1 MSTPVEAA
9 FLDACRAELEALKPG
24 NVHRHAAG
32 HGMTVD
38 DFLRS
43 AEAAAPAI
51 AAMGEPVGRRILG
64 AVEATRAAVGQN
76 TNLGILLLCA
86 PLALAAERAAGPAA
100 LWPALEEVLASLTV
114 DDARL
119 AYRAIRLA
127 SPGGLGRS
135 GAADVQ
141 DEPAITL
148 LEAMRLAAERDR
160 IAWNY
165 ANGFADIRDTGLPA
179 LAAHRGEGWDVT
191 ATYLAFLGSLDD
203 THIVRKLGPGVAREV
218 RLRAA
223 ELSRRLALEPDPS
236 AQEGALLAFD
246 AELKAAGINPGTSA
260 DLTVATVFARNLLD
274 LLPIERVNRLP

>member
-38 DFLRS
+38 DFLCS
-43 AEAAAPAI
+43 AEVAAPAI
-51 AAMGEPVGRRILG
+51 AAKGEPVGRRILG

-135 GAADVQ
+135 DAADVQ
-141 DEPAITL
+141 DEPVITL

-165 ANGFADIRDTGLPA
+165 TNGFADIRDTGLPA
-179 LAAHRGEGWDVT
+179 LAAQAPT
-191 ATYLAFLGSLDD
+191 A
-203 THIVRKLGPGVAREV
+203 AR
-218 RLRAA
+218 
-223 ELSRRLALEPDPS
+223 
-236 AQEGALLAFD
+236 
-246 AELKAAGINPGTSA
+246 AGT
-260 DLTVATVFARNLLD
+260 
-274 LLPIERVNRLP
+274 